1 MKMRGHGWLPSGI
14 IAALL
19 VPAVAHAGAIASNTA
34 LPVHDGELILRQQVI
49 WARSTGDPTP
59 AARELDAIAAP
70 TVLFYGVDADLMLM
84 GVLPFLYKR
93 IAVTTAGGRVTRQTT
108 GFGDLSAIARYTI
121 LARDAPGRTFRV
133 APFGGVKIPTGAQ
146 NEADALGRFPQP
158 FQLGSGS
165 WDPLAGA
172 IVTWQT
178 LRWELDLSATYQLR
192 TEANAFRAG
201 DEARGDGSIQYRLV
215 PWRSLGP
222 GVPSYVFGVVE
233 SSVVWNG
240 RDEIS
245 GVVDPDSGGFSWY
258 VAPGLQWISLR
269 TVVEA
274 AVQIP
279 VARNSNGRGLKND
292 FVAVLSFRQSF

>member
-1 MKMRGHGWLPSGI
+1 MRGDGLLPRGI
-14 IAALL
+14 IAALI
-19 VPAVAHAGAIASNTA
+19 VPAVAHAGPITSNTA
-34 LPVHDGELILRQQVI
+34 LPVHDGELIFREQAI

-70 TVLFYGVDADLMLM
+70 SVLVYGVDADLMLM

-93 IAVTTAGGRVTRQTT
+93 IAVTTGGGRVTRHTT

-172 IVTWQT
+172 IATWQT
-178 LRWELDLSATYQLR
+178 LRWELDLSGTYQLR

-201 DEARGDGSIQYRLV
+201 DEARGDASLQYRLV

-240 RDEIS
+240 RDHVS
-245 GVVDPDSGGFSWY
+245 GAIDPDSGGFSWY
-258 VAPGLQWISLR
+258 LAPGLQWISLR

-274 AVQIP
+274 AIQIP
-279 VARNSNGRGLKND
+279 VVLSTNGRALKND